1 MNPAPL
7 NKEAELFQQPPGVQ
21 PLVLKQPF
29 QAPFP
34 APDEVVRVLILL
46 KPLVAV

>member
-1 MNPAPL
+1 MNPAAL
-7 NKEAELFQQPPGVQ
+7 HEGEDLFQQPPGVQ

-34 APDEVVRVLILL
+34 VSVIKLCRY
-46 KPLVAV
+46 